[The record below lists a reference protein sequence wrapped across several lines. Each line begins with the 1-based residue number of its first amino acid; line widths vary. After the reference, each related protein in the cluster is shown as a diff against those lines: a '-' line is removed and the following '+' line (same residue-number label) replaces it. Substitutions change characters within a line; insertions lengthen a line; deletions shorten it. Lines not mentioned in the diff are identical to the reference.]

1 MISYETILASNVVL
15 EGRQLRDILSNL
27 TPEQFTELI
36 NQHYSIHVPNTPFFA
51 EDLNPR
57 VKGLLTER
65 NVPTFLMDAAT
76 TAFINKFL
84 ADEGMCASEY
94 ATNALSDDLDVR
106 LEEYLFDSDLLNDIT
121 RISVMSEDECRQRVA
136 GKTTDDLDALELE
149 ELRQQVLTIY
159 A

>member
-1 MISYETILASNVVL
+1 MITYETILASNVVI
-15 EGRQLRDILSNL
+15 EGRVLRELLPDL

-57 VKGLLTER
+57 VQGILTEQ
-65 NVPTFLMDAAT
+65 NIPTFLMDAAT

-121 RISVMSEDECRQRVA
+121 RIASMSEDECRQRLA

-149 ELRQQVLTIY
+149 ELRQLALTIY